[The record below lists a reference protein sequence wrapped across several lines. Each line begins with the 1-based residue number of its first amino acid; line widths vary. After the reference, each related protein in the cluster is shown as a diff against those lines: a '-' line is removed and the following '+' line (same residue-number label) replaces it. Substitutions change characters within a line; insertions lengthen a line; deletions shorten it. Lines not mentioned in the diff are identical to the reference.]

1 MGINIVDPYPDFPK
15 NSPHPSPSPVSST
28 TPTAADI
35 ISSITRSMATST
47 STSSPTPASNSH
59 GFEDIA
65 EGGTSG
71 EKIMRGFFIGMAI
84 GIALSFVLCCWLPCL
99 RKSRRSRL
107 QRRNDNIRRRLVI
120 LEDEAWVN
128 QNWPQRRPW
137 EVGQD
142 ERGSYES
149 HDVSHEEV

>member
-1 MGINIVDPYPDFPK
+1 
-15 NSPHPSPSPVSST
+15 
-28 TPTAADI
+28 
-35 ISSITRSMATST
+35 MATST
-47 STSSPTPASNSH
+47 STSSPTPTSKSH
-59 GFEDIA
+59 GFADIA
-65 EGGTSG
+65 EGGNSG
-71 EKIMRGFFIGMAI
+71 EKILRGFFIGMAI
-84 GIALSFVLCCWLPCL
+84 GIILSFVLCCWLPCL

>member
-1 MGINIVDPYPDFPK
+1 MGVNIVEPDPDFPK
-15 NSPHPSPSPVSST
+15 GPPRPSPSPVFST
-28 TPTAADI
+28 TPTATDI
-35 ISSITRSMATST
+35 ISNITRSMATS
-47 STSSPTPASNSH
+47 SPTPTSKSH
-59 GFEDIA
+59 GFDDITS
-65 EGGTSG
+65 GGTSG
-71 EKIMRGFFIGMAI
+71 EKIMRGFFIGMAL
-84 GIALSFVLCCWLPCL
+84 GVVLSLVLCCWLPCL
-99 RKSRRSRL
+99 RKSPRTRL